1 MQQTQGSSVGQP
13 GQLGRVGQPATQA
26 ATQAATQPATQPATR
41 ADQAATQLDQAVPI
55 PAPSAAALAAAAPTL
70 ASTSASAALAPTAL
84 GKKKWF
90 LVVMLALVGQV
101 AWAVE
106 NNFFNLFI
114 QDAFGASLSDVAL
127 MVSASALTATATTL
141 FVGAWS
147 DRVGKRKLFIV
158 GGTFMWGLSILAFA
172 GLQSVSAALARDAAA
187 IATFGITLTIIFD
200 CVMTFFGSLSNDSCF
215 NAWMTDVTDDTNRG
229 KVEGVNSAM
238 PLLAMLLVFG
248 GAMFL
253 MVVGEDGSVTYNYPL
268 FFTIIGVLVIIVGFL
283 TLFLMEDSQPAAK
296 QQEGSYLADVVYGF
310 RPASMRQ
317 NKLLYLVLGGYCV
330 FSTALQ
336 VFMPYYVLYLR
347 LPYILGENYV
357 FVMAPGIIIAAVFTM
372 LYGRTVDRRGF
383 LRAVILPL
391 VLFLAGCVALTFL
404 TSMAGVFAGSVLMLC
419 GYLGACACFGAEVRN
434 NTPLD
439 RVGLFQGVRIFM
451 VVLIPMLVGPWIGST
466 ISASS
471 GAMAGFGVVGDGF
484 TPSSLIFLGGA
495 AVSLLTFV
503 FLFVMNRAK
512 MGEKVSVPDAR
523 DAS

>member
-1 MQQTQGSSVGQP
+1 MATQVEKQAGASAGMSAGT
-13 GQLGRVGQPATQA
+13 QLGTQ
-26 ATQAATQPATQPATR
+26 
-41 ADQAATQLDQAVPI
+41 
-55 PAPSAAALAAAAPTL
+55 
-70 ASTSASAALAPTAL
+70 L

-158 GGTFMWGLSILAFA
+158 GGTFLWGLSILAFA
-172 GLQSVSAALARDAAA
+172 ALQSVSAALARDAAA
-187 IATFGITLTIIFD
+187 IASFGITLTIVFD

-238 PLLAMLLVFG
+238 PLLAMLVVFG

-253 MVVGEDGSVTYNYPL
+253 MIVGEDGTVTYNYPL
-268 FFTIIGVLVIIVGFL
+268 FFTIIGVLVLAVSIL
-283 TLFLMEDSQPAAK
+283 TFFLMEDSQPVVK
-296 QQEGSYLADVVYGF
+296 QEGNYLADVLYGF
-310 RPASMRQ
+310 RPASMQQ
-317 NKLLYLVLGGYCV
+317 NKTLYLVLGGYCV

-372 LYGRTVDRRGF
+372 FYGRMVDRHGF

-391 VLFLAGCVALTFL
+391 VLFLVGCVALTFF
-404 TSMAGVFAGSVLMLC
+404 TDVVGVFAGSVLMLC

-451 VVLIPMLVGPWIGST
+451 VVLIPMLIGPWIGST

-471 GAMAGFGVVGDGF
+471 GAMVGFGVVGDGF

-495 AVSLLTFV
+495 CVAALTFIV
-503 FLFVMNRAK
+503 LLVMRR
-512 MGEKVSVPDAR
+512 MR
-523 DAS
+523 D